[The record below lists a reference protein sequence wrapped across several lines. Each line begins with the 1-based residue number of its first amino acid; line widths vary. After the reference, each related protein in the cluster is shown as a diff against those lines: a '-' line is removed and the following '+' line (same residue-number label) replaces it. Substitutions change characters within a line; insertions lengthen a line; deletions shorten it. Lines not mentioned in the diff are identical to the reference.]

1 MVFGEKVWH
10 SSRKNI
16 PNARIPEYENP
27 VEITTRAN
35 YFSVMRAS
43 TRGYLVV
50 MQYGETADRT
60 WTAIANRLL
69 FEGKIKA
76 GDLMW
81 VDGEKPIKEFE
92 EKFGNGTTANA
103 VVKDVSVVNNTIS
116 IVLEANQS
124 RKIPTKR

>member
-1 MVFGEKVWH
+1 MEFGQKVWY
-10 SSRKNI
+10 SNRKPI
-16 PNARIPEYENP
+16 PNAKITKYEAP
-27 VEITTRAN
+27 IEIVTKPN

-60 WTAIANRLL
+60 WTATANRRF

-81 VDGEKPIKEFE
+81 VDGEKPIKEYE

-103 VVKDVSVVNNTIS
+103 VVKDVSIVNHTIS
-116 IVLEANQS
+116 IVLEVNQN
-124 RKIPTKR
+124 RKIPNKQ